1 MNLYDYNKL
10 NLTEKANL
18 LWGDGVFITNV
29 DNFAL
34 YVLYDF
40 MVEVVLHNSEI
51 VELRT
56 FKRGALLEKYL
67 EVMELPK

>member
-1 MNLYDYNKL
+1 M
-10 NLTEKANL
+10 
-18 LWGDGVFITNV
+18 VFAVNV

-34 YVLYDF
+34 YVLCDF
-40 MVEVVLHNSEI
+40 MVEVVLHNDEI

-56 FKRGALLEKYL
+56 FKKGLMLDKYL

>member
-1 MNLYDYNKL
+1 MTLYDYNKL
-10 NLTEKANL
+10 NLTERANL
-18 LWGDGVFITNV
+18 LWGDGVFIVNV

-56 FKRGALLEKYL
+56 FKRGLLLDKYL

>member
-1 MNLYDYNKL
+1 MTLYDYNKL
-10 NLTEKANL
+10 NLIDKANK
-18 LWGDGVFITNV
+18 LWGDVVFIVNV

-40 MVEVVLHNSEI
+40 MAEVVLHNDEI
-51 VELRT
+51 VEIRT
-56 FKRGALLEKYL
+56 FKRGVLLDKYL

>member
-18 LWGDGVFITNV
+18 LWGDGVFIVNV

-40 MVEVVLHNSEI
+40 MVEVVLHNEKI

>member
-1 MNLYDYNKL
+1 MTLYDYNKL

-18 LWGDGVFITNV
+18 LWGDGVFIVNV

-56 FKRGALLEKYL
+56 FKRGLLLDKYL

>member
-10 NLTEKANL
+10 NLTERAKML
-18 LWGDGVFITNV
+18 FGDGVFIVNV

-40 MVEVVLHNSEI
+40 MVEVVLYNSEI
-51 VELRT
+51 VEMRT
-56 FKRGALLEKYL
+56 FKRGVLLDKYL

>member
-1 MNLYDYNKL
+1 
-10 NLTEKANL
+10 
-18 LWGDGVFITNV
+18 VFIVNV
-29 DNFAL
+29 DNFEL

-40 MVEVVLHNSEI
+40 RVEVVLHNSEI
-51 VELRT
+51 VEIRT

>member
-18 LWGDGVFITNV
+18 LWGDGVFIVNV

-40 MVEVVLHNSEI
+40 MVEVVLYNSEI
-51 VELRT
+51 VEMRT
-56 FKRGALLEKYL
+56 FKRGVLLDKYL
-67 EVMELPK
+67 EVMKLPK

>member
-18 LWGDGVFITNV
+18 LWGDGVFIVNV

-56 FKRGALLEKYL
+56 FKRGLLLDKYL

>member
-10 NLTEKANL
+10 NLNKKANL
-18 LWGDGVFITNV
+18 LWGDGVFIVNV

>member
-10 NLTEKANL
+10 NLTERANKL
-18 LWGDGVFITNV
+18 FGDGVFIVNV

-67 EVMELPK
+67 EVMELTK

>member
-40 MVEVVLHNSEI
+40 MVEVVLYNSEI
-51 VELRT
+51 VEMRT